1 MRRLFL
7 IGCALL
13 CLLSLA
19 RHTMPITAQ
28 SDPATQTLATLRAAV
43 LPVRN
48 RFDLARWYL
57 GVSELPARRV
67 EPVRYA
73 VGDTQPFET
82 FNLDTN
88 TRFSFTA
95 RLALTSQ
102 HAHWWFEESFTPDMA
117 ALRRSAERFDQVI
130 YPTVRTHFGAEE
142 SPGVDADPR
151 LYIIHAHNLG
161 SSVAAYFSSTD
172 HYPRAIVP
180 DSNEHQMF
188 WVNLDTME
196 IGTSGYEGTLA
207 HEFQHMIHYAN
218 DSNESLWLNEGMS
231 ELASDLS
238 GYRADSSG
246 FARAFLNRPQ
256 TQLNT
261 WSALADSAPHY
272 GGAYLFM
279 RCFLHHFGTAALR
292 MLSANPTNDLESL
305 TEVFQALQLTEASG
319 APLTAEVFFADWVA
333 ENWLNKGCPTP
344 LNQAPRSQAIALG
357 EQLLSLTQFGT
368 YYLSLPPSGS
378 YSLSVQSEPTVKVLP
393 TNAYSGSYLWWS
405 NRGDNSHT
413 RLTRA
418 FDLRGVQRAT
428 LTFRLWYAIEK
439 DWDYAYLSVS
449 EDDGATWQAIET
461 SESRAVG
468 GNNNPYGAAFTGNSG
483 GGDLPEWVAVSA
495 DLSAYAGKAIVLR
508 FDYLTDDAIN
518 LEGMALDDI
527 ALPEIGYFHD
537 AESGTEG
544 WQAEGF
550 VRIANRL
557 PARTLVQVLADG
569 EVVERHILDRDAPLS
584 LTVQGGAVI
593 AFSGLAEFTTELS
606 LITYTV
612 QPR

>member
-13 CLLSLA
+13 CVLHA
-19 RHTMPITAQ
+19 MPITAQ
-28 SDPATQTLATLRAAV
+28 SDLAAETLATLRAAE
-43 LPVRN
+43 LPLRN
-48 RFDLARWYL
+48 RFTLARWYL

-67 EPVRYA
+67 APVRYR
-73 VGDTQPFET
+73 VGDTKPFET
-82 FNLDTN
+82 YNLDTN

-102 HAHWWFEESFTPDMA
+102 HAHWWFEEGFTPNLA

-130 YPTVRTHFGAEE
+130 YPTVRAHFGTEE

-151 LYIIHAHNLG
+151 LYIVHAHNLG

-231 ELASDLS
+231 ELAADLS
-238 GYRADSSG
+238 GYRADSVG
-246 FARAFLNRPQ
+246 FARAFLDRPQ

-261 WSALADSAPHY
+261 WSALTDSAPHY
-272 GGAYLFM
+272 GAAYLFM
-279 RCFLHHFGTAALR
+279 RCFLHRFGAQAVSALA
-292 MLSANPTNDLESL
+292 ANPTNDLESL
-305 TEVFQALQLTEASG
+305 TETFQALQLTGADG
-319 APLTAEVFFADWVA
+319 APLTAELFFADWVA
-333 ENWLNKGCPTP
+333 ENALNTGCPTP
-344 LNQAPRSQAIALG
+344 LSQAPRSQAIEMG
-357 EQLLSLTQFGT
+357 ENLLSLPQFGT
-368 YYLSLPPSGS
+368 YYFRMPPNGS
-378 YSLSVQSEPTVKVLP
+378 YTLTAQSEPTVKVLP

-428 LTFRLWYAIEK
+428 LTFRLWHAIEE

-449 EDDGATWQAIET
+449 EDGGDTWQAIET
-461 SESRAVG
+461 SESRASG
-468 GNNNPYGAAFTGNSG
+468 GNNNPYGVAFTGNSG

-495 DLSAYAGKAIVLR
+495 DLSAYAGKAILLR
-508 FDYLTDDAIN
+508 FDYIMDDAIN

-537 AESGTEG
+537 AESGTDG

-557 PARTLVQVLADG
+557 PARTLVQVLAEG
-569 EVVERHILDRDAPLS
+569 EGIERHILDRDAPLS
-584 LTVQGGAVI
+584 LTVQGGTVI

-606 LITYTV
+606 LITYSV